1 MGRWTGVA
9 KDAGEPRTPRAW
21 SRISWTAGY
30 SPDGHGEPDCAGM
43 SYSALCRPF
52 GVPCQVVTRLPP
64 SPLPSDAPPK
74 GGTRSSSLR
83 NQYWRIRTRR
93 GPPRR
98 PAGRS
103 PASRC
108 RPVGLSG
115 TPPIGLGE
123 LMPAPSPP
131 TRSGISRHH
140 LTASNRDARAATGPL
155 AQVGPPPRA
164 FTVSPTPTSQL
175 QQRSLIIGP
184 APDAPPPRRAPR
196 ATTSSW
202 PWSFWFP
209 WRC

>member
-64 SPLPSDAPPK
+64 SPLPSDAPPN
-74 GGTRSSSLR
+74 GTRSSSLQ
-83 NQYWRIRTRR
+83 NHCWRIRTRR
-93 GPPRR
+93 GPPSR

-108 RPVGLSG
+108 RPVGLSN
-115 TPPIGLGE
+115 THPIGQVKLT
-123 LMPAPSPP
+123 LVLSPP
-131 TRSGISRHH
+131 TRSGIGKHRP
-140 LTASNRDARAATGPL
+140 TASSRDALATTGPPP
-155 AQVGPPPRA
+155 QVGPPRRA
-164 FTVSPTPTSQL
+164 FTVSPTPTNRL
-175 QQRSLIIGP
+175 QQGSLIIGP
-184 APDAPPPRRAPR
+184 APDAPPPRRGPR

-202 PWSFWFP
+202 ALSFWYP